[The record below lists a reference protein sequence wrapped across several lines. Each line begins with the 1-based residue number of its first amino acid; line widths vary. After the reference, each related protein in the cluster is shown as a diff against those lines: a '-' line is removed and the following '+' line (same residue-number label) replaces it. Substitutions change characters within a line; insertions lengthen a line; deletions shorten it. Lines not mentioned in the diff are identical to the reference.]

1 MYFKLNIGCY
11 ASGTKLKTSYAA
23 DSDVATTRSSSR
35 TLPRSTGQNLK
46 FTDKISFDSSR
57 SPAGYKSGKKQRVGL
72 LTYSIYG
79 GLPNTQR
86 QWLKNT
92 INKLLRSGTYSN
104 RHCPGFAPDSLL
116 IFAAEGRIRT
126 VCLCKDKHFFYFA
139 TFLGCFFERRET
151 KIKKLPHKRELNFS
165 WSN

>member
-23 DSDVATTRSSSR
+23 DSEMATTRSSSR

-79 GLPNTQR
+79 AFPTYGV
-86 QWLKNT
+86 
-92 INKLLRSGTYSN
+92 SGK
-104 RHCPGFAPDSLL
+104 
-116 IFAAEGRIRT
+116 RI
-126 VCLCKDKHFFYFA
+126 
-139 TFLGCFFERRET
+139 
-151 KIKKLPHKRELNFS
+151 P
-165 WSN
+165 

>member
-23 DSDVATTRSSSR
+23 DSDMATTRSSSR

-92 INKLLRSGTYSN
+92 INKLLRT
-104 RHCPGFAPDSLL
+104 
-116 IFAAEGRIRT
+116 
-126 VCLCKDKHFFYFA
+126 FY
-139 TFLGCFFERRET
+139 L
-151 KIKKLPHKRELNFS
+151 
-165 WSN
+165 